1 MAAARGV
8 TLRELYVSLAAVGRL
23 LLLLGVVGGLLKERT
38 PISEP
43 LIALIAGVLIGP
55 AALGL
60 LDLAELGNQTLILK
74 EAALVTLGIAL
85 VGVAL
90 RLPVGYASGNWR
102 LLVVLLG
109 IVMPLMWIVSGLLVY
124 LILGLP
130 FWVSVLIGAIVT
142 PTDPVVASSI
152 VAGGVAE
159 RNLPA
164 RLRHAISAESGFN
177 DGLALPFVVL
187 PVLVLTEPQGE
198 VLGHWLTHTVLL
210 EIVAGAAVAALM
222 GYVAGKTLRWAER
235 KEAMERTSLLTISLA
250 LSLTVLGVT
259 ELLHLNGVLAAFVA
273 GIVFNFAGSSEVK
286 ESQEEIQEA
295 ISRFFDLPVFVIV
308 GMALPW
314 EGWLQLG
321 WGGILLATAVLLF
334 RHLAGVLALRPLLGA
349 LQGKAEDVLFSCGWF
364 GPVGAAALYYAAFSL
379 RETGIEA
386 AWTVGSLVICASVLV
401 HGITATPL
409 TKLYG
414 RHPQV
419 CEVVCILSRMQDVAT
434 PSSPQPT
441 RTTCTSPGPCI
452 PTNSDISMSPDR
464 LGPVWKHTL
473 AGNTP
478 ASPPAYFSMA
488 SGTVSKILSTGTTA
502 T

>member
-8 TLRELYVSLAAVGRL
+8 TLRELYVSLAAVGGL
-23 LLLLGVVGGLLKERT
+23 LLLLGVLGGLLKERT
-38 PISEP
+38 PVSEP

-60 LDLAELGNQTLILK
+60 LDLAKLGNQTVILE

-130 FWVSVLIGAIVT
+130 FWVGVLIGAIIT

-159 RNLPA
+159 RNLPGA
-164 RLRHAISAESGFN
+164 LRCAISAESGFN

-187 PVLVLTEPQGE
+187 PVLALTEPPGE

-210 EIVAGAAVAALM
+210 EIVAGAALAALM
-222 GYVAGKTLRWAER
+222 GYLAGKTLRWAER
-235 KEAMERTSLLTISLA
+235 KETMERTSLLTISLA
-250 LSLTVLGVT
+250 LSLTVLGIT

-273 GIVFNFAGSSEVK
+273 GIVFNFAGSSDAK
-286 ESQEEIQEA
+286 ESQEEVQEA
-295 ISRFFDLPVFVIV
+295 ISRFFDLPIFVLL

-314 EGWLQLG
+314 EGWLALG
-321 WGGILLATAVLLF
+321 WRGLLLMVAVLLL
-334 RHLAGVLALRPLLGA
+334 RRLPTVLALRPLLGPLRGRA
-349 LQGKAEDVLFSCGWF
+349 KDVLFLGWF
-364 GPVGAAALYYAAFSL
+364 GPIGAAALYYAVFSF
-379 RETGIEA
+379 RETGIEEV
-386 AWTVGSLVICASVLV
+386 WVVGSLVICASVVV
-401 HGITATPL
+401 HGVSATPL
-409 TKLYG
+409 TKL
-414 RHPQV
+414 
-419 CEVVCILSRMQDVAT
+419 
-434 PSSPQPT
+434 
-441 RTTCTSPGPCI
+441 
-452 PTNSDISMSPDR
+452 
-464 LGPVWKHTL
+464 
-473 AGNTP
+473 
-478 ASPPAYFSMA
+478 
-488 SGTVSKILSTGTTA
+488 
-502 T
+502 

>member
-8 TLRELYVSLAAVGRL
+8 TLRELYVSLAAVGGL

-43 LIALIAGVLIGP
+43 LIALLAGVLIGP

-60 LDLAELGNQTLILK
+60 LDLAKLGNETLILE
-74 EAALVTLGIAL
+74 EAALVTLGVAL

-90 RLPVGYASGNWR
+90 RLPVGYAKGNWR

-109 IVMPLMWIVSGLLVY
+109 ILMPLMWIVSGLLVY

-130 FWVSVLIGAIVT
+130 IWVSVMIGAIVT

-164 RLRHAISAESGFN
+164 RLRHAISSESGFN

-187 PVLVLTEPQGE
+187 PVLVLTEPPGV

-210 EIVAGAAVAALM
+210 EIVAGAALATLM
-222 GYVAGKTLRWAER
+222 GYLAGKTLRWAER
-235 KEAMERTSLLTISLA
+235 KETMERTSLLTISLA
-250 LSLTVLGVT
+250 LSLSVLGVT

-273 GIVFNFAGSSEVK
+273 GVVFNFAGSSDAK

-295 ISRFFDLPVFVIV
+295 ISRFFDLPIFVLL

-314 EGWLQLG
+314 QGWLDLG
-321 WGGILLATAVLLF
+321 WRGPLLVVAVLLL
-334 RHLAGVLALRPLLGA
+334 RRLPTVLALRPLLGPLRRQA
-349 LQGKAEDVLFSCGWF
+349 KDVLFLGWF
-364 GPVGAAALYYAAFSL
+364 GPIGAAALYYAAFSF
-379 RETGIEA
+379 RETGIEK
-386 AWTVGSLVICASVLV
+386 AWVVGSLIICASVLV
-401 HGITATPL
+401 HGVSATPL

-414 RHPQV
+414 R
-419 CEVVCILSRMQDVAT
+419 L
-434 PSSPQPT
+434 
-441 RTTCTSPGPCI
+441 PG
-452 PTNSDISMSPDR
+452 D
-464 LGPVWKHTL
+464 
-473 AGNTP
+473 
-478 ASPPAYFSMA
+478 
-488 SGTVSKILSTGTTA
+488 
-502 T
+502 

>member
-1 MAAARGV
+1 MASARGII
-8 TLRELYVSLAAVGRL
+8 LRELYVSLAAVGGL

-43 LIALIAGVLIGP
+43 LIALLAGVLIGP

-60 LDLAELGNQTLILK
+60 LDLAELGNETLILE
-74 EAALVTLGIAL
+74 EAALLTLGIAL

-109 IVMPLMWIVSGLLVY
+109 ILMPLMWIVSGLLVY

-130 FWVSVLIGAIVT
+130 FWVAVLIGAIIT

-159 RNLPA
+159 RNLPSS
-164 RLRHAISAESGFN
+164 LRCAISAESGFN

-187 PVLVLTEPQGE
+187 PVLVLTEPPGE
-198 VLGHWLTHTVLL
+198 VLGHWLTHTVLV
-210 EIVAGAAVAALM
+210 EIVGGAVVAALM
-222 GYVAGKTLRWAER
+222 GYAAGKTLRWAER
-235 KEAMERTSLLTISLA
+235 EETMERTSLLTVSLA
-250 LSLTVLGVT
+250 LSLSVLGVT

-273 GIVFNFAGSSEVK
+273 GLVFNFAGSSDAK

-295 ISRFFDLPVFVIV
+295 ISRFFDLPIFVIL

-314 EGWLQLG
+314 EGWLELG
-321 WGGILLATAVLLF
+321 WGGLLLVAAVLVL
-334 RHLAGVLALRPLLGA
+334 RRLPAVLALRSLLGP
-349 LQGKAEDVLFSCGWF
+349 LRSKGKDVLFLGWF
-364 GPVGAAALYYAAFSL
+364 GPIGAAALYYAAFSY
-379 RETGIEA
+379 RETGIEE

-414 RHPQV
+414 RLPQNV
-419 CEVVCILSRMQDVAT
+419 
-434 PSSPQPT
+434 
-441 RTTCTSPGPCI
+441 
-452 PTNSDISMSPDR
+452 
-464 LGPVWKHTL
+464 
-473 AGNTP
+473 
-478 ASPPAYFSMA
+478 
-488 SGTVSKILSTGTTA
+488 
-502 T
+502 